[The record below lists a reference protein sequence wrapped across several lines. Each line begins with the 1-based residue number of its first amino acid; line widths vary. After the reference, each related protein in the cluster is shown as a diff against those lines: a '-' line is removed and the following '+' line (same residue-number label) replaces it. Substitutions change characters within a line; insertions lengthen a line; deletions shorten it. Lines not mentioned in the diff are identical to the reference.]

1 MHYSENNKIFNFFN
15 FWRCYMK
22 VSSENKPVQTLTNK
36 IGRENIVLKH
46 RLQRREG
53 VWNKTQKSLL
63 VDSLLRGY
71 IVNPIHTIVEN
82 GKQYVIDGVQRLGTL
97 CDFVNNKFSL
107 SKNLEPI
114 TIDGKTYEIAGKK
127 FSKLEQP
134 VQDEILSSQ
143 IQVYEI
149 TEYTDKDVREMFSR
163 LNSGKPLNTIQKMT
177 PNMSDELSDAILNLV
192 SHPFFAKVLS
202 PAQLKSS
209 VDQAIVLETLMLC
222 EQSKDYDF
230 GSFSKKDKEKF
241 ILYYNDNVNEEKIGL
256 IKQGLDKLDEAFDEN
271 VKIPKTSL
279 SFICYVLF
287 RTIKDKKNTRK
298 AIDIIKDFLNNYE
311 SNDEYK
317 SFIVQGTS
325 SAESVKS
332 RLNYW
337 RNIVREL

>member
-1 MHYSENNKIFNFFN
+1 
-15 FWRCYMK
+15 MK

-114 TIDGKTYEIAGKK
+114 TIDGKTYGIAGKK
-127 FSKLEQP
+127 FLKLEQP

-241 ILYYNDNVNEEKIGL
+241 IEYYNDNMKKEKFEIVKKAL
-256 IKQGLDKLDEAFDEN
+256 NKLDETFDEN
-271 VKIPKTSL
+271 VSVPKTSV
-279 SFICYVLF
+279 SFIIFTYYRV
-287 RTIKDKKNTRK
+287 IKDNKSTSKLTETV
-298 AIDIIKDFLNNYE
+298 KDFLKNYE
-311 SNDEYK
+311 TNEEYK
-317 SFIVQGTS
+317 NCILQGTNS
-325 SAESVKS
+325 KESVQK
-332 RLNYW
+332 RLSYW
-337 RNIVREL
+337 RNIVRKL